1 MRLGVLAVKK
11 LVSKLAK
18 IEEIYH
24 VVLEK
29 PPSERADFIKEIC
42 GEDEEL
48 RREVESLLEF
58 EKESADF
65 IETPPEDLA
74 AAIFLAQANNDL
86 VGKNLNHYRILSM
99 LGAGGMGEVYLAEDT
114 KLDRRVA
121 LKLLPPEFAKN
132 ETRMSRF
139 VREAKA
145 ASALNHPNIITIY
158 EIGTNDHANF
168 ISTEF
173 IEGET
178 LKNRINFNP
187 PDIQTALDIAVQ
199 IASALSAAHAAGIVH
214 RDIKPENI
222 MIRPDG
228 LVKILDFG
236 IAKLSEQKGRTEDEK
251 SRKGSDEIT
260 LKSSS
265 NVPFASFSLFAANT
279 GIIGTASYMSPEQ
292 AEGKKI
298 DARTDIFSFGIVF
311 YEMLT
316 GRRAFRGEKPL
327 EIVDSILN
335 DAPTPIHQILPDFP
349 PELER
354 IVEKMLRKN
363 ADERYQTA
371 DDLLADLKK
380 FSREMD
386 LREKLESGFEKTK
399 TVILNGQNTADN
411 LPLKTALTGR
421 LKNRKFGAVTIF
433 SSLFLLI
440 LLGVGLRFFVFS
452 ASKDA
457 PFDSIAVLPFQ
468 NSGSNANDEFLGDG
482 LAETLINNFTKISEL
497 RVIARSTAFRFRG
510 RDSDPQN
517 IGKELGVKT
526 ILTGNIT
533 HFQDQLII
541 QVDLINVADGS
552 QIFGNRYEAKQ
563 TNILELQQKIVR
575 DVAARLRLSDSQQQ
589 RAAKKDT
596 DVAEAYK
603 LYLRGRFLWNKRS
616 AEDLRKAI
624 QEFKQA
630 ADLDPNYAP
639 AFVGLADCYILLE
652 EYAGTPAS
660 ETLPQARAFAARA
673 LEIDESLGEAH
684 VSLGV
689 INSQMWQWKEAEY
702 HFTQAIRLN
711 PKYSTA
717 YLWYCTY
724 LRDTERFDEALS
736 TITQAQSLDPLSSI
750 IGVNVGIMHLIKN
763 DADSAVKEL
772 EKVIELDPN
781 YWNARSWLGLAYL
794 KQGRNTEAFTELQK
808 GIVLSRNANRALAFL
823 GYAKAVTGERTEAT
837 AIVKELEEKYTRLE
851 ATILNIAMVY
861 AGLGDKDQAFAWLE
875 KNFEARSGEA
885 ARIRWYP
892 SFESLRGDARY
903 QSLIRRIGQTP

>member
-1 MRLGVLAVKK
+1 M
-11 LVSKLAK
+11 SKLAK

-29 PPSERADFIKEIC
+29 PLSERADFIKEIC

-86 VGKNLNHYRILSM
+86 VGKNLNHYHILSM

-132 ETRMSRF
+132 ETRMNRF

-158 EIGTNDHANF
+158 EIGANDHANF

-251 SRKGSDEIT
+251 SRKENDEIT
-260 LKSSS
+260 LKLSS

-327 EIVDSILN
+327 EIVNSILN
-335 DAPTPIHQILPDFP
+335 DAPTPIHQILPDVP
-349 PELER
+349 PKLER

-371 DDLLADLKK
+371 DDLLADLKN
-380 FSREMD
+380 FRREMD
-386 LREKLESGFEKTK
+386 LREKLESGFEKPK
-399 TVILNGQNTADN
+399 TVILNDQNTADN
-411 LPLKTALTGR
+411 LPLKTAVTGR

-433 SSLFLLI
+433 SSLLLLI

-468 NSGSNANDEFLGDG
+468 NSGSNANDDFLGDG

-563 TNILELQQKIVR
+563 TDILELQQKIVR

-589 RAAKKDT
+589 RVAKKDT

-630 ADLDPNYAP
+630 ADLDPN
-639 AFVGLADCYILLE
+639 
-652 EYAGTPAS
+652 
-660 ETLPQARAFAARA
+660 
-673 LEIDESLGEAH
+673 
-684 VSLGV
+684 
-689 INSQMWQWKEAEY
+689 
-702 HFTQAIRLN
+702 
-711 PKYSTA
+711 
-717 YLWYCTY
+717 
-724 LRDTERFDEALS
+724 
-736 TITQAQSLDPLSSI
+736 
-750 IGVNVGIMHLIKN
+750 
-763 DADSAVKEL
+763 
-772 EKVIELDPN
+772 
-781 YWNARSWLGLAYL
+781 
-794 KQGRNTEAFTELQK
+794 
-808 GIVLSRNANRALAFL
+808 
-823 GYAKAVTGERTEAT
+823 
-837 AIVKELEEKYTRLE
+837 
-851 ATILNIAMVY
+851 
-861 AGLGDKDQAFAWLE
+861 
-875 KNFEARSGEA
+875 
-885 ARIRWYP
+885 
-892 SFESLRGDARY
+892 
-903 QSLIRRIGQTP
+903 